1 MFSHFM
7 HYIVYMINN
16 KTKTFTGSV
25 HIYSNDDSKLP
36 LFNTNTNTFI
46 NSVRTNNVIEV
57 QAENKN
63 EARTKINKIAE
74 NLQSKVTLGHN
85 KQATKYINQIF
96 VK

>member
-1 MFSHFM
+1 
-7 HYIVYMINN
+7 MINT
-16 KTKTFTGSV
+16 KTKTFTGNV

-36 LFNTNTNTFI
+36 LWNTNTNSFI
-46 NSVRTNNVIEV
+46 NSVMTNNVIVV
-57 QAENKN
+57 QAEDKS

>member
-1 MFSHFM
+1 
-7 HYIVYMINN
+7 MINN
-16 KTKTFTGSV
+16 KTFTGSV

>member
-1 MFSHFM
+1 
-7 HYIVYMINN
+7 MINN
-16 KTKTFTGSV
+16 KTKTFTGNV

-46 NSVRTNNVIEV
+46 DSVMTNNIIKV

-74 NLQSKVTLGHN
+74 SLQSRVTLGHN

>member
-1 MFSHFM
+1 
-7 HYIVYMINN
+7 MINT
-16 KTKTFTGSV
+16 KTKTFTGNV

-46 NSVRTNNVIEV
+46 ESVMTNNIIKV

-74 NLQSKVTLGHN
+74 SLQSRVTLGHD

>member
-1 MFSHFM
+1 
-7 HYIVYMINN
+7 MINN

>member
-1 MFSHFM
+1 
-7 HYIVYMINN
+7 MINN
-16 KTKTFTGSV
+16 KTFTGSV

-74 NLQSKVTLGHN
+74 NLQSKVTLGSN

>member
-1 MFSHFM
+1 
-7 HYIVYMINN
+7 MINN

-74 NLQSKVTLGHN
+74 NLQSKVTLGSN

-96 VK
+96 VKWLTTQREKKF

>member
-1 MFSHFM
+1 
-7 HYIVYMINN
+7 MIKN
-16 KTKTFTGSV
+16 KTKTFTGNV

-46 NSVRTNNVIEV
+46 ESVMTNNIIEV

>member
-1 MFSHFM
+1 
-7 HYIVYMINN
+7 MIKNN
-16 KTKTFTGSV
+16 KERTFTGNV
-25 HIYSNDDSKLP
+25 HIFSNDDSKLP

-46 NSVRTNNVIEV
+46 NSVMTNNVIEV

-74 NLQSKVTLGHN
+74 SLQSRVTLGHN

>member
-1 MFSHFM
+1 
-7 HYIVYMINN
+7 MINT
-16 KTKTFTGSV
+16 KTKTFTGNV

-46 NSVRTNNVIEV
+46 DSVMTNNIIKV

-74 NLQSKVTLGHN
+74 SLQSRVTLGHN

>member
-1 MFSHFM
+1 
-7 HYIVYMINN
+7 MIKNSN
-16 KTKTFTGSV
+16 EKTFTGNV
-25 HIYSNDDSKLP
+25 HIFSNDDSKLP

-46 NSVRTNNVIEV
+46 DSVMTNNIIKV

-74 NLQSKVTLGHN
+74 SLQSRVTLGHN

>member
-1 MFSHFM
+1 M

-74 NLQSKVTLGHN
+74 NLQSKVTLGSN

>member
-1 MFSHFM
+1 
-7 HYIVYMINN
+7 MIKNN
-16 KTKTFTGSV
+16 TKTFTGHV
-25 HIYSNDDSKLP
+25 HISSNDDSKLP

-46 NSVRTNNVIEV
+46 SSVMTNNIIVV
-57 QAENKN
+57 QAEDKG

-74 NLQSKVTLGHN
+74 NLQSKVTLGSN

>member
-1 MFSHFM
+1 
-7 HYIVYMINN
+7 MINT
-16 KTKTFTGSV
+16 KTKTFTGNV

-46 NSVRTNNVIEV
+46 NSVMTNNVIEV

-74 NLQSKVTLGHN
+74 SLQSRVTLGHN

>member
-1 MFSHFM
+1 M

-16 KTKTFTGSV
+16 NTKTFTGNV

-46 NSVRTNNVIEV
+46 NSVMTNNVIVV
-57 QAENKN
+57 QAEDKG

-74 NLQSKVTLGHN
+74 NLQSKVTLGSN